1 VFGGTLDLAGI
12 SLELRELG
20 YRPKRTM
27 VKHQRI
33 AAVVVE
39 QVGQN
44 TARLRAPDQRD
55 VREARTRD
63 VPDHAVVIWAFITG
77 QCIECSAVRLIKTIW
92 VEYARLCV
100 PSPIAG
106 ASVAACG

>member
-1 VFGGTLDLAGI
+1 
-12 SLELRELG
+12 
-20 YRPKRTM
+20 
-27 VKHQRI
+27 
-33 AAVVVE
+33 
-39 QVGQN
+39 
-44 TARLRAPDQRD
+44 
-55 VREARTRD
+55 
-63 VPDHAVVIWAFITG
+63 VIWAFITG